1 MNTGTKSGKHTVSF
15 VIDGVSEDVQEI
27 FLDVDQTE
35 QVSFMVED
43 GVEGSYSVDV
53 NGLTGSYEVTKPII
67 PGYPLWSIALSVI
80 LITVILSL
88 KQKNRYSTFTQ
99 L

>member
-1 MNTGTKSGKHTVSF
+1 
-15 VIDGVSEDVQEI
+15 
-27 FLDVDQTE
+27 
-35 QVSFMVED
+35 MVED

-67 PGYPLWSIALSVI
+67 PGYPFWSIALSLI
-80 LITVILSL
+80 LITVILSHSKRFTTL
-88 KQKNRYSTFTQ
+88 LNTVTQ